1 MRCRELKCIFPE
13 VVGFCNLK
21 IQSILRAP
29 LVSFDYIQSFLSR
42 EACIKL
48 GGYHDEEAII

>member
-29 LVSFDYIQSFLSR
+29 LVSFESFLSR

-48 GGYHDEEAII
+48 GGYHDEEAIL